1 MLLDAKNR
9 ELCPT
14 AELLLMFASRAQNV
28 DQLILP
34 ALSAGRTVLSD
45 RFTDSTLVYQGVGR
59 GLGADVVYEL
69 DRIACRGL
77 IPDLTLLIDIDA
89 ETGLARAR
97 RRSVRTG
104 DSETRME
111 EQDVGFHRRVREA
124 YRQLAADE
132 SRRVRLIDGS
142 QTREAVAEQVWGFS
156 DNARITG
163 AIAPPQDP
171 RTRALRFSALTLV
184 PSTLSHRTG
193 TSTTLNPWM
202 RAISRSSTSKPNPSS
217 RWRGKMTRAASLR
230 NSLNP
235 HWVSRNGS
243 PVAARMTTLNTRPLH
258 SRSAA

>member
-1 MLLDAKNR
+1 MIARGRFITFEGPEGSGKSTQLRMLGERLRTSGQDVLETQEPGGTPIGIQIRHVLLDAKNR

-59 GLGADVVYEL
+59 GLGADLVYEL

-89 ETGLARAR
+89 ETGLARAH
-97 RRSVRTG
+97 RRSARTD

-111 EQDVGFHRRVREA
+111 DQDVGFHRRVREA

-132 SRRVRLIDGS
+132 SRRMRLIDGS
-142 QTREAVAEQVWGFS
+142 QTREAVAEQVREAVQQLLG
-156 DNARITG
+156 
-163 AIAPPQDP
+163 
-171 RTRALRFSALTLV
+171 V
-184 PSTLSHRTG
+184 
-193 TSTTLNPWM
+193 
-202 RAISRSSTSKPNPSS
+202 
-217 RWRGKMTRAASLR
+217 
-230 NSLNP
+230 
-235 HWVSRNGS
+235 V
-243 PVAARMTTLNTRPLH
+243 
-258 SRSAA
+258 